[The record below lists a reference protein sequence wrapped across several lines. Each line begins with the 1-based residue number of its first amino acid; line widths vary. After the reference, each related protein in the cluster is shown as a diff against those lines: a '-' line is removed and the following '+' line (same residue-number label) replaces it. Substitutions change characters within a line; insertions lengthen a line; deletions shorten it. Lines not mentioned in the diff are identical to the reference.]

1 MTAQIKIL
9 YNNECTK
16 KVHQIPAY
24 IQKIYKLD
32 KSYTKLRLKTSW
44 NLKCMFF
51 VHTNNVQTIKNLYN
65 QLTETAFI
73 CLLYIHTMYK
83 LYQMY
88 ANLNRIIYA
97 ADVCFFCIYKN
108 FTFFTRFVI
117 FKPLRYCFKE
127 TIAFDAKASLESR
140 PVLRLIR

>member
-65 QLTETAFI
+65 
-73 CLLYIHTMYK
+73 
-83 LYQMY
+83 
-88 ANLNRIIYA
+88 
-97 ADVCFFCIYKN
+97 
-108 FTFFTRFVI
+108 
-117 FKPLRYCFKE
+117 
-127 TIAFDAKASLESR
+127 
-140 PVLRLIR
+140 